1 MALLSASRE
10 GGEFLKEG
18 FFLFFSFL
26 FFSFLFFL
34 SFFFFFL
41 SLLENPIS

>member
-26 FFSFLFFL
+26 FFLSFFL
-34 SFFFFFL
+34 FFFFL
-41 SLLENPIS
+41 SSLENPIS